1 MARNNQGSP
10 QDGEESKRV
19 VQLDND
25 NALKERVRK
34 LLTNVILT
42 RRATEWQRTNGLVS
56 EAALE
61 PDDGPSEAW
70 NAMPQVGRDFQ
81 SSMMEEDE
89 EDEEV
94 REDEE
99 DEEVGEG
106 AGS

>member
-10 QDGEESKRV
+10 QDGEESKKV

-25 NALKERVRK
+25 IVLKERFRK
-34 LLTNVILT
+34 LLTNIIIS
-42 RRATEWQRTNGLVS
+42 RRAHEWQRTRELVS

-70 NAMPQVGRDFQ
+70 NAMPGVGRDFH

-89 EDEEV
+89 EDE
-94 REDEE
+94 D
-99 DEEVGEG
+99 VGEG